1 MTASVAAPAGV
12 GAIFGTDEVRVE
24 GRDKVSGKTKYTA
37 DVQRPGMLW
46 AAFTTSPHPHA
57 MVVRIDTSA
66 AKRVPG
72 VRAVLTSADIGP
84 GKRSGRRLQDL
95 PLLAYERVRFI
106 GDRVAAV
113 AAETREAA
121 EEAARLVE
129 VEYEELPAVLDPFA
143 ALAPDAPVLH
153 PEYDSYNYLGERYHT
168 YASGGT
174 PPGRAHPNVQGAAG
188 VAFGD
193 ADLEPIFA
201 GAYRVFEHRFE
212 TPRQHAGFI
221 EPHATVV
228 WIDGDG
234 VVHVHTVNKQPFN
247 VRTWMSGVL
256 GLPREQIVVESTA
269 IGGDF
274 GGKGHTIDEYVC
286 YYLAKATGRPV
297 KHVYTYVEELQA
309 SSVRH
314 KVYLTLKTAVDE
326 QGRFLAHSSDVVYDG
341 GAYAAG
347 KPGPNMLPG
356 PIGYATVAYRVPH
369 VRVATCSVYTN
380 TIPGGHVRAPADPQV
395 TFAWEAHVDAIAA
408 ALGMDAI
415 ELRLLNVARDGETAL
430 NGETMHQ
437 PQGHAVLSALKREID
452 ARPAPPGRAW
462 GVALSCRHGGAGKT
476 AVSAT
481 LRADGT
487 IEVVCGVPD
496 VGSGAYTV
504 AQRVF
509 AATLG
514 VGLERVKVRGGS
526 TFEAQPDPGSGGSRV
541 TYLVGH
547 AAQVAAETLAT
558 EIARGAPVPIHVIGA
573 WDGSAPEAA
582 HAMEYSFAAFGFDVA
597 VDRATGEFAVHDAV
611 LVADVGRIINPVAH
625 QGQLDGGF
633 ISGMGLATM
642 EEMPIDENG
651 KLTSLSLGDYKI
663 PSIKD
668 IPPLRTIL
676 VAAPSGVGPYG
687 AKMAGELSNCG
698 VAPAIVNAVAHAA
711 GVRLHE
717 YPVTAERIHAALQ
730 HAS

>member
-1 MTASVAAPAGV
+1 MTSSVAAPSRVAGL
-12 GAIFGTDEVRVE
+12 FQTDEVRVE
-24 GRDKVSGKTKYTA
+24 GRAKVSGKTTYAA
-37 DVQRPGMLW
+37 DVRLPGMLW
-46 AAFTTSPHPHA
+46 AAFTTSPHAHA
-57 MVVRIDTSA
+57 TVVRIDTTA
-66 AKRVPG
+66 ARRVPG

-95 PLLAYERVRFI
+95 PLLAYDRVRFI

-129 VEYEELPAVLDPFA
+129 VEYAELPAVIDPFA
-143 ALAPDAPVLH
+143 ALASDAPVLH
-153 PEYDSYNYLGERYHT
+153 PEYDTYTYLGQRYHT
-168 YASGGT
+168 YTPGGT
-174 PPGRAHPNVQGAAG
+174 PPGRTHPNVQGAAG

-201 GAYRVFEHRFE
+201 RAHRVFEHRFE

-234 VVHVHTVNKQPFN
+234 IVHVHTVNKQPFN

-256 GLPREQIVVESTA
+256 DLPLERIVVESTA

-314 KVYLTLKTAVDE
+314 KVYLTLKTAVDA
-326 QGRFLAHSSDVVYDG
+326 QGRFLAHASDVVYDG

-356 PIGYATVAYRVPH
+356 AIGYATVAYRVPH
-369 VRVATCSVYTN
+369 VRVAVQSVYTN

-408 ALGMDAI
+408 ELGIDAL

-430 NGETMHQ
+430 NGETMHE
-437 PQGHAVLSALKREID
+437 PQGHAVLAALKRDID

-476 AVSAT
+476 AVTAT

-487 IEVVCGVPD
+487 IEVVTGVPD
-496 VGSGAYTV
+496 QGCGAYTV
-504 AQRVF
+504 VQRVF

-526 TFEAQPDPGSGGSRV
+526 TGEAEPDPGSGGSRV
-541 TYLVGH
+541 TYLVGN
-547 AAQVAAETLAT
+547 AARVAAEALAA
-558 EIARGAPVPIHVIGA
+558 EIARGVVAPIRVVGA
-573 WDGSAPEAA
+573 WDGTQGAAA
-582 HAMEYSFAAFGFDVA
+582 HPMEYSFAAFGFDVE
-597 VDRATGEFAVHDAV
+597 VDRATGAFVVHDAV
-611 LVADVGRIINPVAH
+611 LVADVGQIVNPLGH

-633 ISGMGLATM
+633 VSGIGLATM
-642 EEMPIDENG
+642 EEMPLDDNG
-651 KLTSLSLGDYKI
+651 KLTSLSLGEYKI

-676 VAAPSGVGPYG
+676 ITAPSGAGPYG

-698 VAPAIVNAVAHAA
+698 VAPAIVNAVANSA

-730 HAS
+730 RRS